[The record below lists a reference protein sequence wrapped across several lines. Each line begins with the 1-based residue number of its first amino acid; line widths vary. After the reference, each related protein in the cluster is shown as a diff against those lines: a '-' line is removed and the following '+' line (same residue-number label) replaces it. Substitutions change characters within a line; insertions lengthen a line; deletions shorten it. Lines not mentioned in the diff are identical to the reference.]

1 MKWKFLTWLGA
12 QIAILI
18 VPVVVLGQ
26 GQQGKPA
33 AKIVNPIGAA
43 TVTQV
48 LVNLIQWLL
57 GISAIIAMLAL
68 IVGAMRFILAMGKEQ
83 EIVKAKSIMLWAIA
97 GFVLIILAFVIVNVV
112 PRVLGGLA

>member
-1 MKWKFLTWLGA
+1 MKWKFLTWLGLQVVA
-12 QIAILI
+12 FIAPLATLAADDAKNKAILS
-18 VPVVVLGQ
+18 
-26 GQQGKPA
+26 
-33 AKIVNPIGAA
+33 NPIRAA

-68 IVGAMRFILAMGKEQ
+68 IAGAMRFILAMGKEQ